1 MRKYSC
7 TNTIHEST
15 RITQHTNTL
24 LDPILVSGFRQ
35 GDVLD
40 SGAIGVE
47 KTLSEHKCTYIYL
60 KSSEIQNKSYERN
73 VRLYKDA
80 DFDKLNTLIRDT
92 DWNLLINNASDI
104 DQAENNF
111 TTTISTFYTLLDNAF
126 LKKINHKTEGQTL
139 VRYRT
144 AKNNK
149 PSKSR
154 KK

>member
-1 MRKYSC
+1 MYK
-7 TNTIHEST
+7 HE
-15 RITQHTNTL
+15 
-24 LDPILVSGFRQ
+24 
-35 GDVLD
+35 
-40 SGAIGVE
+40 
-47 KTLSEHKCTYIYL
+47 
-60 KSSEIQNKSYERN
+60 
-73 VRLYKDA
+73 
-80 DFDKLNTLIRDT
+80 DFDKLNTLIRNT

>member
-24 LDPILVSGFRQ
+24 LDLILVSGFRQ

-111 TTTISTFYTLLDNAF
+111 TTNFSTFLY
-126 LKKINHKTEGQTL
+126 L
-139 VRYRT
+139 VRQCIPE
-144 AKNNK
+144 KN
-149 PSKSR
+149 
-154 KK
+154 